1 MFQPLLP
8 FLLYLWK
15 TFPLVWKNHGKN
27 VIILKIQNQNEAMYI
42 ACQMERGAVKHY
54 ARAMQLMQTMGR
66 EKEPL
71 YASLEAMLHEEE
83 SHLEQ
88 FCALTDS
95 ESISP
100 ERQTLLNALMQD
112 WLFKGGLMG
121 AAREGM
127 MEDIPSM
134 LQYAQA
140 SEELS
145 AAKYRK
151 FALMTDDEAARQA
164 LLNIAAEEDKHYM
177 ELNTSSDNA

>member
-8 FLLYLWK
+8 FLSYLWK
-15 TFPLVWKNHGKN
+15 NLSHIWKTRGKN

-54 ARAMQLMQTMGR
+54 ARAMQLMQAMGR
-66 EKEPL
+66 ENEPL
-71 YASLEAMLHEEE
+71 YSALKAMLHDEE

-88 FCALTDS
+88 FCAFTDCD
-95 ESISP
+95 SISP

-134 LQYAQA
+134 MQYAQA

-145 AAKYRK
+145 ARKYREC
-151 FALMTDDEAARQA
+151 AEMTDDEATRQA
-164 LLNIAAEEDKHYM
+164 LLAIAAEEDKHYL
-177 ELNTSSDNA
+177 ELAQSE